1 MNTLTQH
8 TNASPTLADLLTVL
22 LENKGSDLHI
32 QAGEVPIGRFNGQL
46 GRFEMAP
53 LAEADVLRLAAEI
66 LGSEAKLRE
75 FQATKDCDAAVAIP
89 NLGRFRA
96 NLFYQRNL
104 PGLVLRTIGTTV
116 PTIAQLEL
124 PEVLKSIAAANDG
137 LVLVT
142 GATGS
147 GKSTTLAALIDH
159 INSTEACHI
168 MTLED
173 PIEFV
178 HANKLSLINQREIA
192 MDSSTFASALKH
204 VLRQD
209 PDVILIGEMRDM
221 ESAAVALTAAETGH
235 LVFATLHTQDAP
247 ESLERLINL
256 FPTDRVAQ
264 VRMQLSLGLRAI
276 ICQKLLP
283 RAGGGRTA
291 ALEILINSPRVKKLI
306 LEGDT
311 TKIPAAIQSSRS
323 EGMQTFNQA
332 LVDLVKAG
340 RVEEA
345 EALRASPKADELR
358 MNLKGIF
365 SGTSAMT

>member
-1 MNTLTQH
+1 MPTH
-8 TNASPTLADLLTVL
+8 PTLAQLLRVL
-22 LENKGSDLHI
+22 IENRGSDLHL
-32 QAGEVPIGRFNGQL
+32 QAGEVPIGRIQGQL
-46 GRFEMAP
+46 GRFEMPP
-53 LAEADVLRLAAEI
+53 LDEDDVLRLAREV
-66 LGSEAKLRE
+66 LGCDDKLKD
-75 FQATKDCDAAVAIP
+75 FLASKDCDAAVAIP
-89 NLGRFRA
+89 ELGRFRA
-96 NLFYQRNL
+96 NLFFQRDK
-104 PGLVLRTIGTTV
+104 PGMVLRVIGTKIV
-116 PTIAQLEL
+116 SLDALEL
-124 PEVLKSIAAANDG
+124 PPVLKDIAGANDG

-159 INSTEACHI
+159 INATEAVHI

-178 HANKLSLINQREIA
+178 HENKLALVNQREMA
-192 MDSSTFASALKH
+192 LDSASFASALKH

-247 ESLERLINL
+247 ESLERLINM
-256 FPTDRVAQ
+256 FPTDRAGQ
-264 VRMQLSLGLRAI
+264 IRMQLSLGLRAI
-276 ICQKLLP
+276 VCQKLVV
-283 RAGGGRTA
+283 RAGGGRVA
-291 ALEILINSPRVKKLI
+291 ALEILLNSPRVKKLI
-306 LEGDT
+306 LEGET
-311 TKIPAAIQSSRS
+311 TKIPAAIQASRT

-340 RVEEA
+340 KVTEL
-345 EALRASPKADELR
+345 EALRVSPKPDELK

-365 SGTSAMT
+365 SGTSGLV

>member
-1 MNTLTQH
+1 MINPESKGL
-8 TNASPTLADLLTVL
+8 PTLAEILGVL
-22 LENKGSDLHI
+22 VENEGSDLHI
-32 QAGEVPIGRFNGQL
+32 QAGEVPIGRFHGQL
-46 GRFEMAP
+46 GRFEMAA
-53 LAEADVLRLAAEI
+53 LSEEDVLRLAREV
-66 LGSEAKLRE
+66 LGSEEKLQE
-75 FQATKDCDAAVAIP
+75 FRASKDCDTAVAIP

-96 NLFYQRNL
+96 NLFYQRNR
-104 PGLVLRTIGTTV
+104 PGLVLRTIGTKI
-116 PTIAQLEL
+116 PTLEQLEL
-124 PEVLKSIAAANDG
+124 PPVLKTIAASNDG

-147 GKSTTLAALIDH
+147 GKSTTLAAIIDC
-159 INSTEACHI
+159 INATEPCHI

-178 HANKLSLINQREIA
+178 HENKLALINQREIA
-192 MDSSTFASALKH
+192 VDSPSFASALKH

-209 PDVILIGEMRDM
+209 PDVILIGEMRDW
-221 ESAAVALTAAETGH
+221 ESASVALTAAETGH
-235 LVFATLHTQDAP
+235 LVLGTLHTQDAP

-256 FPTDRVAQ
+256 FPTDRIGQ

-283 RAGGGRTA
+283 RVGGGRTA
-291 ALEILINSPRVKKLI
+291 ALEILLNSPRIKKLI
-306 LEGDT
+306 LDGDT
-311 TKIPAAIQSSRS
+311 PKIPAAIQSSRP

-340 RVEEA
+340 KVEEA
-345 EALRASPKADELR
+345 EALRFSPKPDELK

-365 SGTSAMT
+365 AGTSAMV